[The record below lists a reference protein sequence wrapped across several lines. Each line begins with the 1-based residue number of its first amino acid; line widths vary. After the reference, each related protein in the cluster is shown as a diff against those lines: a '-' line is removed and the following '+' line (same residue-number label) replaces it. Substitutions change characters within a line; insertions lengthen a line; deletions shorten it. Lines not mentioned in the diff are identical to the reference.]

1 MAARPTCKVVLR
13 EKQGTDKGGA
23 RIYPKGCKVR
33 TEIKPGNQV
42 IKKDKAGRQKYKT
55 KTQDRDSFIR
65 AARAPG
71 TLLAH
76 TVRLLYDTG
85 AQVTTMPQANATKLG
100 YPPAYVQ
107 LHGVPGAMSGVVPGA
122 VSHIRNVDMTF
133 FLKVGRDHGG
143 NNDWRRVHGQVAVS
157 DDPQFNR
164 NSNLLGVNHIKQLG
178 ASYKVKFV

>member
-107 LHGVPGAMSGVVPGA
+107 LHGVPGAMSGVVPTVLAHLLALLVDKGA
-122 VSHIRNVDMTF
+122 RI
-133 FLKVGRDHGG
+133 
-143 NNDWRRVHGQVAVS
+143 
-157 DDPQFNR
+157 
-164 NSNLLGVNHIKQLG
+164 LGVLLPCLDDQRNG
-178 ASYKVKFV
+178 ASVVHDWFGAIE